1 MKFNLRLPGEEKH
14 LLLEHAK
21 ARNTTPTA
29 VLREYIRTLPDTD
42 NGKCIA
48 SKEDLK
54 LTRIYSITY
63 IDDSQ
68 QKRNYG
74 DWFFNGWDED
84 YLLFWHDGVELLL
97 PRLDAEAFEK
107 HWKIK
112 EVNGEA
118 E

>member
-1 MKFNLRLPGEEKH
+1 MIKSEK
-14 LLLEHAK
+14 
-21 ARNTTPTA
+21 
-29 VLREYIRTLPDTD
+29 
-42 NGKCIA
+42 
-48 SKEDLK
+48 DLK
-54 LTRIYSITY
+54 LTRIYSITH

-112 EVNGEA
+112 EVEDSQSC